1 MDEICESNALNLIKY
16 DTFESMNLSE
26 NILKGIYSYGFEKP
40 STIQQTGITQ
50 IMTKKDIICQSQS
63 GTGKTATFLIGILQ
77 NINEQV
83 QGTQCI
89 ILSPTREL
97 AEQTYNVAIKLSKYT
112 KIVIEK
118 CIGGTFINNNY
129 NIYNNAQ
136 IIIGT
141 PGRIYD
147 MTKKKF
153 INYDNI
159 CHLVLDEAD
168 EMLSKEFLEQIK
180 NILYFFNKTTQIC
193 LISATMSPEIHEIT
207 SNFMNNPIKLLVK
220 TEELTL
226 EGIHQ
231 YYINT
236 EEERWKFDILCDLY
250 ESININ
256 QAIIYCNTK
265 RKVDW
270 LYDKLIDNNFTCSV
284 IHGEIGNHDR
294 KNIMNNFRNGTIR
307 ILITTDLLSR
317 GIDVQQVSLVVNY
330 DVPLRKECYIHR
342 IGRSGRYG
350 RKGVALNFVT
360 NSDFNLLNDIKEYYT
375 TDIEALPENINEV
388 FSI

>member
-1 MDEICESNALNLIKY
+1 M
-16 DTFESMNLSE
+16 
-26 NILKGIYSYGFEKP
+26 
-40 STIQQTGITQ
+40 
-50 IMTKKDIICQSQS
+50 
-63 GTGKTATFLIGILQ
+63 
-77 NINEQV
+77 
-83 QGTQCI
+83 
-89 ILSPTREL
+89 
-97 AEQTYNVAIKLSKYT
+97 
-112 KIVIEK
+112 
-118 CIGGTFINNNY
+118 
-129 NIYNNAQ
+129 
-136 IIIGT
+136 
-141 PGRIYD
+141 
-147 MTKKKF
+147 
-153 INYDNI
+153 
-159 CHLVLDEAD
+159 VLDEAD